1 MQNVTIVA
9 TTVNATHPAVH
20 GKLHL
25 RI

>member
-25 RI
+25 